1 MAEKKFPVDTNKI
14 NMAIRSGLPLTI
26 TTYTLPHDMEVY
38 MEEIL
43 TEFLHQLGQDHMVQ
57 YLSYCQQE
65 LITNAKK
72 ANTKRVYF
80 AEKNL
85 DITKESDYT
94 AGMKDFKEVTL
105 NNINYYL
112 EKQKRA
118 GLYVKLVLQFRN
130 NKIKM
135 EVHNNSSMVVYEYK
149 RIHDKL
155 SRVQQYTSVEDALS
169 KVLDDSEGAGLGLII
184 MILMLQKIGMT
195 EDNFQTICQNGETI
209 TRIILPL
216 SEKTEYEL
224 NVISDEFKNAIDD
237 LPQFPENIA
246 RLNKL
251 LNDPDA
257 KMSEIAMQISNDVAL
272 TGELLKQVN
281 SAAFALSTPCK
292 SIAEAVKLIG
302 IRGIKNMLFT
312 VGSLKSFAN
321 VSGNN
326 EKLWIHAY
334 QVAFY
339 AYNLARNFCGNDR
352 TVVEDAYVC
361 GLLHDMGKIVF
372 ENAHP
377 DYLESIKSVCAS
389 KGVEMDLFE
398 KIISGVNH
406 GEVGAKVAE
415 KWNFPK
421 PLIDVIRYHH
431 SPEESPEETKKLV
444 YLVNI
449 ADAICHYQ
457 EFEMDYYQI
466 DSDVLKFFK
475 ITSETNLVRISEKL
489 MEAFKQSQSQF

>member
-1 MAEKKFPVDTNKI
+1 MAEKKFPVDSQKI

-26 TTYTLPHDMEVY
+26 TTYTLPHDMEIY
-38 MEEIL
+38 MDQIL
-43 TEFLHQLGQDHMVQ
+43 VEFLNQLGQQHMVQ

-80 AEKNL
+80 AEKGLN
-85 DITKESDYT
+85 ITDEKDYFD
-94 AGMKDFKEVTL
+94 GMKDFKEVTL

-112 EKQKRA
+112 DKQKRA

-135 EVHNNSSMVVYEYK
+135 EVRNNSSMVVHEYK

-184 MILMLQKIGMT
+184 MILMLQKIGLT
-195 EDNFQTICQNGETI
+195 EDNFQTLCTNGETI

-216 SEKTEYEL
+216 SEKTSYEI
-224 NVISDEFKNAIDD
+224 NAISQEFENAIDD

-251 LNDPDA
+251 LSDPEA

-281 SAAFALSTPCK
+281 SAAFALTNPCK

-312 VGSLKSFAN
+312 VGSLKTFAN
-321 VSGNN
+321 VNGSK
-326 EKLWIHAY
+326 EKLWTHAY

-339 AYNLARNFCGNDR
+339 SYNLARNFCGNNKS
-352 TVVEDAYVC
+352 VVEDSYVC

-377 DYLESIKSVCAS
+377 DFLEGIKSVCHS
-389 KGVEMDLFE
+389 KDLSSDLFE
-398 KIISGVNH
+398 KILSGVNH
-406 GEVGAKVAE
+406 GEIGAKIAE
-415 KWNFPK
+415 KWNFPST
-421 PLIDVIRYHH
+421 LVDSIRYHH
-431 SPEESPEETKKLV
+431 APEEAPKESQDLV
-444 YLVNI
+444 YVINF
-449 ADAICHYQ
+449 ADALCHYQ
-457 EFEMDYYQI
+457 EYEIDYYQF
-466 DSDVLKFFK
+466 DSGVLQRFK
-475 ITSETNLVRISEKL
+475 ITSEAQLSKISEKL
-489 MEAFKQSQSQF
+489 KDAFKNSQI

>member
-1 MAEKKFPVDTNKI
+1 MAEKKFPVDSQKI

-26 TTYTLPHDMEVY
+26 TTYTLPHDMEIY
-38 MEEIL
+38 MDQIL
-43 TEFLHQLGQDHMVQ
+43 VEFLNQLGQQHMVQ

-80 AEKNL
+80 AEKGLN
-85 DITKESDYT
+85 ITDEKDYFD
-94 AGMKDFKEVTL
+94 GMKDFKEVTL

-112 EKQKRA
+112 DKQKRA

-135 EVHNNSSMVVYEYK
+135 EVRNNSSMVVHEYK

-155 SRVQQYTSVEDALS
+155 NRVQQYTSVEDALS

-184 MILMLQKIGMT
+184 MILMLQKIGLT
-195 EDNFQTICQNGETI
+195 EDNFQTLCTNGETI

-216 SEKTEYEL
+216 SEKTSYEI
-224 NVISDEFKNAIDD
+224 NAISQEFENAIDD

-251 LNDPDA
+251 LSDPEA

-281 SAAFALSTPCK
+281 SAAFALTNPCK

-312 VGSLKSFAN
+312 VGSLKTFAN
-321 VSGNN
+321 VNGSK
-326 EKLWIHAY
+326 EKLWTHAY

-339 AYNLARNFCGNDR
+339 SYNLARNFCGNNKS
-352 TVVEDAYVC
+352 VVEDSYVC

-377 DYLESIKSVCAS
+377 DFLEGIKSVCHS
-389 KGVEMDLFE
+389 KDLSSDLFE
-398 KIISGVNH
+398 KILSGVNH
-406 GEVGAKVAE
+406 GEIGAKIAE
-415 KWNFPK
+415 KWNFPST
-421 PLIDVIRYHH
+421 LVDSIRYHH
-431 SPEESPEETKKLV
+431 APEEAPKESQDLV
-444 YLVNI
+444 YVINF
-449 ADAICHYQ
+449 ADALCHYQ
-457 EFEMDYYQI
+457 EYEIDYYQF
-466 DSDVLKFFK
+466 DSGVLNRFK
-475 ITSETNLVRISEKL
+475 ITSEAQLSKISEKL
-489 MEAFKQSQSQF
+489 KDAFKNSQI